1 VKTLAFRFDGASW
14 TADGRP
20 LTAAQASWYDHG
32 VTDDSVEVFR
42 RFHEAWTSGD
52 LPDVLSLVDPE
63 IVARP
68 LHGILFTRSEFH
80 GPDGIREWYREMTE
94 PWDRFETVV
103 EEAHPTPTG
112 AVGLLRVV
120 GYRGDEEFF
129 ARVGVV
135 FEMRDGRILTLTA
148 RNVGDVE
155 NEIRAAAR

>member
-1 VKTLAFRFDGASW
+1 V
-14 TADGRP
+14 DGRS
-20 LTAAQASWYDHG
+20 LARVQGACYDVA
-32 VTDDSVEVFR
+32 VTDDNVEVFC

-52 LPDVLSLVDPE
+52 LAAVLEVVDPE

-80 GPDGIREWYREMTE
+80 GYDGIRDWYREMTE
-94 PWDRFETVV
+94 PWERFEAVV

-112 AVGLLRVV
+112 AVGLLRVA
-120 GYRGDEEFF
+120 GFRGGEDFF

-135 FEMRDGRILTLTA
+135 CEMRDGRILTLTA

-155 NEIRAAAR
+155 REIRGG